1 MLQGGW
7 IREYLKQLAHHRYS
21 NEEQLKCQ
29 EYLGT
34 WEDVG
39 REVQITQFYPYE
51 QIYYFCQKNIN
62 LRLYDIILRL
72 YAYFFFFKLTHYY
85 TQICV
90 GETVCKRLSSLSSG
104 AKYHGL
110 KIPAQKLCNPE
121 QVDEFLCASISAL
134 IKWR

>member
-39 REVQITQFYPYE
+39 REVQIT
-51 QIYYFCQKNIN
+51 
-62 LRLYDIILRL
+62 
-72 YAYFFFFKLTHYY
+72 
-85 TQICV
+85 
-90 GETVCKRLSSLSSG
+90 
-104 AKYHGL
+104 
-110 KIPAQKLCNPE
+110 
-121 QVDEFLCASISAL
+121 
-134 IKWR
+134 